1 MIENVNIRPLQESD
15 LPKADRI
22 PRLAFGTFVGS
33 PDPMIFF
40 GDADVVRTR
49 FLANPSGLG
58 S

>member
-22 PRLAFGTFVGS
+22 LRLSFGTFVGL
-33 PDPMIFF
+33 PDPMTFF

-49 FLANPSGLG
+49 FFS
-58 S
+58 

>member
-1 MIENVNIRPLQESD
+1 MIEKVNIRPLQESD

-33 PDPMIFF
+33 PDPMTFF

-49 FLANPSGLG
+49 F
-58 S
+58 